1 MTHPQLSRTLQ
12 PIDLPPLPDDAAVAL
27 IDVLYE
33 LLFQLEGHYFHQLR
47 RDHAEYEFEHLRQPD
62 LFDGAPDFDDPLSF

>member
-12 PIDLPPLPDDAAVAL
+12 PIDLPPLPDAAAVAL
-27 IDVLYE
+27 VDALYE
-33 LLFQLEGHYFHQLR
+33 LVFQVEGHYFHQLR
-47 RDHAEYEFEHLRQPD
+47 RDHAEHLRQPD